1 MLSYARGPDTPIL
14 ERTIGQVFA
23 ETTAAYPDREA
34 LVVLH
39 QNVRLSYRELYELA
53 ERTAR
58 GLAGVGLRPGDRAGV
73 WSSNCLEWILL
84 QLGCAMAGVVL
95 VNVNPAYRSVDLGFV
110 LRKSRIHALFLREQ
124 DARANYREILD
135 EARRG
140 QDLALRHVIFFGQ
153 ESWDRMLAG
162 GIAVSVEANPAA
174 VANIQYT
181 SGTTGSPKG
190 VLLTH
195 RNLVNNAWYLGDWSN
210 LQPQDRVCVAVPLY
224 HCAGCVC

>member
-1 MLSYARGPDTPIL
+1 MLSYACGPDAPIL

-58 GLAGVGLRPGDRAGV
+58 GLAGLGLRPGDRAGV

-110 LRKSRIHALFLREQ
+110 LRKSRMRAIFLREN
-124 DARANYREILD
+124 DARVNYHDLLK
-135 EARRG
+135 EACRA
-140 QDLALRHVIFFGQ
+140 QNLALEHAIFFGHD
-153 ESWDRMLAG
+153 SWDRMLANG
-162 GIAVSVEANPAA
+162 SPIVSEVSPAA

-190 VLLTH
+190 VLL
-195 RNLVNNAWYLGDWSN
+195 
-210 LQPQDRVCVAVPLY
+210 
-224 HCAGCVC
+224 